1 MLPAD
6 VTDASDVRS
15 DASHVRVLGVPSDS
29 VKSSF
34 TTLAILSVVVS
45 GSIEVKA
52 VVWRRFDL
60 ALSLPT

>member
-34 TTLAILSVVVS
+34 TTLTILSVVAMPE
-45 GSIEVKA
+45 IA
-52 VVWRRFDL
+52 I
-60 ALSLPT
+60 